1 MANITIRNI
10 PDSIFQ
16 KIKLMSEID
25 KRSLNNKLLVVLE
38 KGVRKMEEENKEYE
52 IPLNKNIQISICKE
66 LSGKWEDKR
75 DTEEIVKEIYETR
88 SLGKKWDYD
97 FTR

>member
-25 KRSLNNKLLVVLE
+25 KRSLNNELLIVLE
-38 KGVRKMEEENKEYE
+38 KGVRKMEDENKEYG
-52 IPLNKNIQISICKE
+52 IPLNKDIQISIWKE
-66 LSGKWEDKR
+66 LSGEWEDKR
-75 DTEEIVKEIYETR
+75 DTEEIIKEIYETR
-88 SLGKKWDYD
+88 SLG
-97 FTR
+97 REVEL